1 VLPCIHVCI
10 LLHTYFM
17 SLFCSKAVENAFSFS
32 RNVMTVSF
40 HKYEAGFYPGECK
53 VGTYPSYI
61 NTLYQIIH
69 TFVKPHVQCIHTHM
83 HTVTSSSTLT
93 GTGSV
98 DKVGEGRGS
107 FFSVNVPLNDGIRD
121 KPFTELF
128 AR

>member
-1 VLPCIHVCI
+1 MRLDFI
-10 LLHTYFM
+10 LVSVKLVHTPRTQTHSAKSSVHM
-17 SLFCSKAVENAFSFS
+17 SSHMYNA
-32 RNVMTVSF
+32 
-40 HKYEAGFYPGECK
+40 Y
-53 VGTYPSYI
+53 
-61 NTLYQIIH
+61 
-69 TFVKPHVQCIHTHM
+69 THM
-83 HTVTSSSTLT
+83 HTVTSSPTLT